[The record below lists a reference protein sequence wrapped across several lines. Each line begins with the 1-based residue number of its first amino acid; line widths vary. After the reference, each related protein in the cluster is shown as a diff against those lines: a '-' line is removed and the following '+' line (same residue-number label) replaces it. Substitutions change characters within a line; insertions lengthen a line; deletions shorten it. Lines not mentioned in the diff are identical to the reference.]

1 MVGNY
6 DLRSIL
12 GSQERGAGSIPATGI
27 MNTTQKIMVV
37 IATLFYAQAWFDVA
51 VHAYSN
57 ALVSGLVMFTL
68 MIGASHVKALD
79 VS

>member
-1 MVGNY
+1 
-6 DLRSIL
+6 
-12 GSQERGAGSIPATGI
+12 

-37 IATLFYAQAWFDVA
+37 LATLFYAQAWFDVA

-68 MIGASHVKALD
+68 MIGASHVGSTNAAHD
-79 VS
+79 